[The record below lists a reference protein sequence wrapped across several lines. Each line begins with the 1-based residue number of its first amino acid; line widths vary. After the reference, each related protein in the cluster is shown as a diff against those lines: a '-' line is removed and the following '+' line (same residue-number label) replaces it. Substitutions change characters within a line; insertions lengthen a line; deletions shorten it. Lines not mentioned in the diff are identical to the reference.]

1 MTKKE
6 ETIPKRCHDHEV
18 VMTKLEA
25 MQVSILRWCKTN
37 TVLYLA
43 TIGIIAW
50 GGCSALKDIDF
61 PAPVEP
67 PPQEEPQP
75 PVVVDPVPVAVETP
89 IWVEDDKIMVETE
102 Q

>member
-1 MTKKE
+1 MARKE

-37 TVLYLA
+37 TALYLV

-50 GGCSALKDIDF
+50 GGCSALKDI
-61 PAPVEP
+61 EI
-67 PPQEEPQP
+67 PQPNP
-75 PVVVDPVPVAVETP
+75 PVVIVPEPPVDEPVESVGQVTIQDGE
-89 IWVEDDKIMVETE
+89 WYRE
-102 Q
+102 